1 MNGDINSLPVI
12 FEDRYEPAGSA
23 GFKKRSFTNPAAKP
37 TTPKCDGPFE
47 FQQPIYEEINP
58 QVNHFEPLLPLSCCC
73 CCSSGSAELLPSRRS
88 IVVGLKYNGDSSLF
102 FLWLAHCWPPI
113 DRADESFRR
122 RPATKASCSLSS
134 LDNPVAHRGPR
145 WW

>member
-23 GFKKRSFTNPAAKP
+23 GFKKRFVTNPAAKP

-58 QVNHFEPLLPLSCCC
+58 QVKNFESLACCLLCDW
-73 CCSSGSAELLPSRRS
+73 AFEQFVVEL
-88 IVVGLKYNGDSSLF
+88 F
-102 FLWLAHCWPPI
+102 C
-113 DRADESFRR
+113 
-122 RPATKASCSLSS
+122 
-134 LDNPVAHRGPR
+134 
-145 WW
+145 